1 MKRIDPQLLANAR
14 RLRCNQTDV
23 ERLLWS
29 RLRARQLQGEKF
41 RRQYPVGNYIVDFC
55 CPDKHLVIEL
65 DGGQHAQQQ
74 QADEY
79 RTAMLMRQGYRVLRF
94 WNNNVIDNLDG
105 VLARIAGCFEHPYP
119 CPLPER
125 ERGNGRG

>member
-1 MKRIDPQLLANAR
+1 MKRINPRLLATAR

-41 RRQYPVGNYIVDFC
+41 RRQYPVSGYIVDFC
-55 CPDKHLVIEL
+55 CPDRQLIIEL
-65 DGGQHAQQQ
+65 DGGQHMQQQ
-74 QADEY
+74 QADEH
-79 RTAMLMRQGYRVLRF
+79 RTAMLEQQGYQVLRS
-94 WNNNVIDNLDG
+94 WNNEVIDNFDG
-105 VLARIAGCFEHPYP
+105 VLIRIAEYIDYPHP
-119 CPLPER
+119 CPLPGR